1 MNRDN
6 YIGAKD
12 ALAKVRQYC
21 HQKADE
27 ARETS
32 RSFEVVNAYENVI
45 HHALDLLSEAM
56 DEWDAGMRKTFNDMR
71 KTFTPDQ
78 Q

>member
-6 YIGAKD
+6 YMGAKD
-12 ALAKVRQYC
+12 ALEKIRQYC

-27 ARETS
+27 EREAS
-32 RSFEVVNAYENVI
+32 SSYAVINAYENVI
-45 HHALDLLSEAM
+45 GHALDLLSEAM

-71 KTFTPDQ
+71 KTFTPDEQ
-78 Q
+78 

>member
-1 MNRDN
+1 MNSDN
-6 YIGAKD
+6 YMGAKD

-27 ARETS
+27 ERGAS
-32 RSFEVVNAYENVI
+32 SSYAVINAYENVI
-45 HHALDLLSEAM
+45 QHTLDLLSEAM
-56 DEWDAGMRKTFNDMR
+56 DEWDAWMR
-71 KTFTPDQ
+71 KTFTQDQ